1 MASGSDKRQRQ
12 EALRIRL
19 TTTER
24 ATIAA
29 AAERG
34 GLSVAGYARSA
45 LLSAPPVRQA
55 RRPPVERLELA
66 RLLAELGRVG
76 SNVNQIART
85 LNAGGDLGQEGL
97 TAALADIATIRA
109 EIMHVLGRAPGE

>member
-1 MASGSDKRQRQ
+1 MTSGSDKRQRQ

-34 GLSVAGYARSA
+34 GLSVAGYARSV

-76 SNVNQIART
+76 SNVNQIARA

-97 TAALADIATIRA
+97 TAALADIND
-109 EIMHVLGRAPGE
+109 MHDAVLTALGRAPGE